1 VPTLRL
7 LTYNVRSMRDD
18 RDALGRVIRA
28 AEPDVVLVQESPR
41 FLRWR
46 SLCAELAR
54 RSNLVVVSGGRPA
67 GSNLILSTLGVD
79 VVSTRDV
86 LFSVDPM
93 MHQRGTAL
101 AVLTKEG
108 ARFAVAGIHLDLEEA
123 PRLRHV
129 GELDRVIAQSVPA
142 EVPVIVAGDAND
154 GPDSLTWQALAAERQ
169 DAVGVARGNGTFTWS
184 GEEPGNLID
193 GIFVDPR
200 LTVVSAQALGGP
212 DVAIA
217 SDHRP
222 VLAELELQPIGSAT

>member
-1 VPTLRL
+1 MPTLRL

-18 RDALGRVIRA
+18 RAALGRVIRS

-67 GSNLILSTLGVD
+67 ASNLILSTLGVD
-79 VVSTRDV
+79 VISTADV
-86 LFSVDPM
+86 LFSTDPM
-93 MHQRGTAL
+93 MHQRGTAI
-101 AVLTKEG
+101 AVLSKEG
-108 ARFAVAGIHLDLEEA
+108 ARFAVAGIHLDLAEA

-129 GELDRVIAQSVPA
+129 GELDRHIAEAVPSD
-142 EVPVIVAGDAND
+142 VPVIVAGDAND
-154 GPDSLTWQALAAERQ
+154 RPGSLTWQALATERQ
-169 DAVGVARGNGTFTWS
+169 DAVAVARANGTFGWT
-184 GEEPGNLID
+184 GEEPENLID
-193 GIFVDPR
+193 GIFADPR
-200 LTVVSAQALGGP
+200 LTVTAAHVLGGA

-222 VLAELELQPIGSAT
+222 VLAELEL